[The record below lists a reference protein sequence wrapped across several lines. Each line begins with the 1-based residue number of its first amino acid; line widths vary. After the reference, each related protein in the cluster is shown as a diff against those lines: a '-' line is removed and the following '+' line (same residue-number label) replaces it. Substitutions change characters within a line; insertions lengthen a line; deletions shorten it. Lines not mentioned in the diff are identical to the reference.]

1 MNLVTGVILV
11 IFVNWKN
18 CDFGEPGH
26 SEDFGDY
33 GEHRKSDFAA
43 SGVPRDFG
51 DHDYSDE
58 FGGIVNMAKL
68 VIRMILVN
76 MVILLIKMNLVIWV
90 SVVILVNMV
99 ILVIWLTSEIGCCRG
114 IWPVV

>member
-33 GEHRKSDFAA
+33 GEHRKSCDFAA
-43 SGVPRDFG
+43 SGVSRDSG
-51 DHDYSDE
+51 DHDHSDE
-58 FGGIVNMAKL
+58 FGGYCEYGKTGDQGDSCEYGDSAN
-68 VIRMILVN
+68 
-76 MVILLIKMNLVIWV
+76 
-90 SVVILVNMV
+90 
-99 ILVIWLTSEIGCCRG
+99 
-114 IWPVV
+114 